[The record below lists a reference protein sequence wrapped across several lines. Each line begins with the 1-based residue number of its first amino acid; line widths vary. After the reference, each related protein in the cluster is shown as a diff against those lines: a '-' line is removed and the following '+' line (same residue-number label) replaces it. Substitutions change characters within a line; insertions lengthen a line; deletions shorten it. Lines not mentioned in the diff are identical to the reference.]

1 MEKEITEHVI
11 EHLDEAMEKG
21 WIEVFFQPVIRALT
35 GKLCGMEALA
45 RWNDPQWG
53 MLPPFRFIKP
63 LEDNNLIYK
72 LDCFIVDKVCEILS
86 SRVDSGEKV
95 VPVSINFSR
104 LDFQMC
110 DMFDVVE
117 KAIRKHDCPRDYIH
131 IEITESI
138 FVSDE
143 GSLHAVI
150 EKFRNAGY
158 EIWMDD
164 FGSGY
169 SSLNLLK
176 DYNFDMLKLD
186 MAFLTSLTAK
196 SKAILR
202 STVTMAKEIGIKTLA
217 EGVET
222 SEQYEFL
229 RNIGCEQLQGFYFGR
244 PQPIDDMMEHL
255 AGKKINPEE
264 RQWRH
269 FYEIAGFHVKDTDI
283 PLVILEDD
291 GVTFHTLFINKPYR
305 DQLLYAHDS
314 NVDLEELDRLI
325 YSPTS
330 PLLQKYRE
338 FADVTKKSS
347 NIETFYYTDNG
358 DYLRFRAKC
367 LAQHNGHYIIKGSII
382 NISLDQN
389 TRERDMLDN
398 KLRELNLLFEVV
410 DLINVESNVLAPL
423 LGRLKYIESDSY
435 VYSDLKEAINRIIDN
450 AVYAPEKEDFR
461 KYMDISTIRER
472 VERSNK
478 GYIEKIFRMKQS
490 DGTYKRRNVIIMMIP
505 GAGGNEFL
513 CCYRPVPDEV
523 AKILDGLTAS
533 ARSLVDKYLSDK
545 GLVTYSE
552 LWENMIWDSSIKFFW
567 KDKDRRFLGASQS
580 FLDFYGIKSI
590 DEIIGKTDEDMK
602 WHVEEEP
609 YMNDEIDV
617 IQNGARVVDVKGQCI
632 VAGVVHEIT
641 CQKMPI
647 YRNGE
652 IIGLVG
658 FFQDRDEELYRLENL
673 ALPSNLDR
681 VTGLMN
687 AKALFISMMDYAVE
701 YSDKGKNYG
710 IIVLRNSK
718 HARIMRSYGQ
728 DVSEKLLYE
737 MGQRIIEV
745 TGQSCAVARTK
756 ESIFAVLTY
765 ASTRDV
771 LKFLAEDIRNSIDT
785 ITDIEGNSVT
795 VMTDITYTMRTDD
808 GITDENIYSVALDR
822 IQVSHH
828 LLEEADDGE
837 SVKN

>member
-1 MEKEITEHVI
+1 MEQQISEHVI
-11 EHLDEAMEKG
+11 TNLDKAIEQG
-21 WIEVFFQPVIRALT
+21 WIEVYFQPVIRALT

-45 RWNDPQWG
+45 RWDDPHWG
-53 MLPPFRFIKP
+53 MLPPIRFVKP
-63 LEDNNLIYK
+63 LEDSNLIYK
-72 LDCFIVDKVCEILS
+72 LDCYIVEKVCETLS
-86 SRVDSGEKV
+86 GLVNSGQKV
-95 VPVSINFSR
+95 VPASINFSR

-110 DMFDVVE
+110 DMFEVVE
-117 KAIRKHDCPRDYIH
+117 NAIKKYDVPRDYIH

-138 FVSDE
+138 FASDE
-143 GSLHAVI
+143 GTLYEVI
-150 EKFRNAGY
+150 ERFRDAGY

-186 MAFLTSLTAK
+186 MAFLTSMTSK

-202 STVTMAKEIGIKTLA
+202 STITMAKDIGIKTLA

-222 SEQYEFL
+222 IEQYEFL

-244 PQPIDDMMEHL
+244 PQPIDDMMERL
-255 AGKKINPEE
+255 ASKGIDAEE

-283 PLVILEDD
+283 PLEIIEDD
-291 GVTFHTLFINKPYR
+291 GKTFHTLFINKPYR
-305 DQLLYAHDS
+305 EQLLHANDMEI
-314 NVDLEELDRLI
+314 DLEEIDKQI
-325 YSPTS
+325 YYPGSL
-330 PLLQKYRE
+330 LLQKYRE
-338 FADVTKKSS
+338 FADIAEKST

-367 LAQHNGHYIIKGSII
+367 LAEHNGHHIIKGSII

-389 TRERDMLDN
+389 TNERDMLDN

-410 DLINVESNVLAPL
+410 DLINVESNVIAPL
-423 LGRLKYIESDSY
+423 LGRLKYLESESY
-435 VYSDLKEAINRIIDN
+435 VYSDLKEAIKVITETT
-450 AVYAPEKEDFR
+450 VYAPEKDDFKR
-461 KYMDISTIRER
+461 FMEVTTLRER
-472 VERSNK
+472 VENSKK
-478 GYIEKIFRMKQS
+478 GYIEKIFRLKQP
-490 DGTYKRRNVIIMMIP
+490 DGTYRRKNVMIMMIP
-505 GAGGNEFL
+505 GAGGSEFL
-513 CCYRPVPDEV
+513 CCYKAVPDEV

-567 KDKDRRFLGASQS
+567 KDTERRFLGASQS
-580 FLDFYGIKSI
+580 FLDFYGIKSL
-590 DEIIGKTDEDMK
+590 DDIIGKTDEDMK
-602 WHVEEEP
+602 WHVADEP

-617 IQNGARVVDVKGQCI
+617 LQNGARVIDAKGQCI
-632 VAGVVHEIT
+632 VSGVVHEIT

-652 IIGLVG
+652 IVGLVG

-673 ALPSNLDR
+673 ALPTNVDS

-710 IIVLRNSK
+710 LIILRNSK
-718 HARIMRSYGQ
+718 HQRIVKSYGQ
-728 DVSEKLLYE
+728 GVAEKLLAE
-737 MGQRIIEV
+737 IGRRIINV
-745 TGQSCAVARTK
+745 TGQSCAVSRTK
-756 ESIFAVLTY
+756 ESYFAILTY
-765 ASTRDV
+765 VKTREA
-771 LKFLAEDIRNSIDT
+771 LMFLAGEIKKSVDSITKID
-785 ITDIEGNSVT
+785 GNSVT
-795 VMTDITYTMRTDD
+795 VMSDVACILRSDE
-808 GITDENIYSVALDR
+808 GITDENIYNTALER
-822 IQVSHH
+822 IMKV
-828 LLEEADDGE
+828 GE
-837 SVKN
+837 